1 MNTEDLRLKN
11 EEWLRNHALSD
22 LIYAEKIPWV
32 RFFRPKTLIL
42 IKKRIMIAKTDHFQ
56 YNYRCDDRK
65 DILFMKQ
72 SNLFVTRI
80 VYVQ

>member
-1 MNTEDLRLKN
+1 
-11 EEWLRNHALSD
+11 
-22 LIYAEKIPWV
+22 
-32 RFFRPKTLIL
+32 
-42 IKKRIMIAKTDHFQ
+42 MIAKTDHFQ

>member
-1 MNTEDLRLKN
+1 
-11 EEWLRNHALSD
+11 
-22 LIYAEKIPWV
+22 
-32 RFFRPKTLIL
+32 
-42 IKKRIMIAKTDHFQ
+42 MIAKTDHFQ
-56 YNYRCDDRK
+56 YNNRCDDRK